1 MNHVEKLLKKP
12 IIKYIIL
19 FLLILPV
26 VPVVLNILYLNKYSG
41 FSSVLRLN
49 LSLILIFIFLS
60 ILMFGLYT
68 LNKNKSIGVMIFTV
82 IALVSTGF
90 GSYFAFV
97 NMRVYNSLNN
107 MTTQETVINYSLV
120 TMSDSNIKTVQEL
133 KGKKIGTLNITK
145 SEVLDSIEQF
155 IEKNN
160 LDAENMTT
168 YDMPFDLIHD
178 LYQGK
183 VDAIIIGDNYR
194 TIFSDQLGYEDIA
207 TDTEVIGTIE
217 TVIKEEVVANNDKN
231 YGSLVDQPF
240 SILLMGVDSEDQGL
254 TAASRADSLILAT
267 INPQKLSI
275 TMTSLPRDSYVE
287 IPCYN
292 NMKDKINHA
301 NNGGTSC
308 VIETVENWFD
318 IDIPYYVKINFKGFV
333 ELIDALGGVYMY
345 VPQTIVEQNSD
356 RNWGEDLVYV
366 EQGYQMLDGEQALAL
381 ARHRKTLANGDLG
394 RAESQ
399 QQVIRATISQILT
412 EVDTMN
418 EVLKILDVLG
428 NNIETNISMN
438 QITSSFQY
446 ALDTVSSYGSNN
458 PLNYIH
464 FKNMV
469 ISATFGNV
477 YNELR
482 GDILNYAFPF
492 EGAVADARE
501 NMLINLEEIQPEMK
515 YKFSYSPFSPHYGV
529 EWVKSY
535 YNEPTPD
542 LPAMPE
548 LVPDFVANGWLLS
561 DVNTWAQKNGI
572 KLNVN
577 YVEEGD
583 SGYVASASNNQ
594 VVYQSVKANTVA
606 TKVSEIT
613 ISVIKKGVDCT
624 DSANQNA
631 EACKNM
637 MPDMVGGRYTAQM
650 AQNWATAAGVPITIN
665 KITWSDSGYDASKAG
680 YVTSQSVKAN
690 TKRDN
695 ITSLTVTVMDSIT
708 LPDFNALG
716 WSKDQINSWAS
727 KTSIKVN
734 YGEDQYSSVSAG
746 SWVVNTGVGAVL
758 SANSQIT
765 VYKSKGVASFTLDN
779 YVGRTYDEFASYISQ
794 KNSELGLGVTLSK
807 QEQYSA
813 TVPKGSIISYS
824 PGAGASVTSGQIT
837 VIVSK
842 GAEPTAPET
851 PVEPEKPSEPET
863 PVTPP
868 AEPEKPS
875 EPEIP
880 VTPPVEPE
888 TPSEPETPV
897 TPTCEEDPTQ
907 EMCQTIEGAQ

>member
-1 MNHVEKLLKKP
+1 MSNVEKFLKKP
-12 IIKYIIL
+12 ITKYIIL
-19 FLLILPV
+19 FLLMLPV
-26 VPVVLNILYLNKYSG
+26 VPVGLNILYLNKYSG

-49 LSLILIFIFLS
+49 LSLILVFVFLS

-68 LNKNKSIGVMIFTV
+68 LNKNKSVGVIIFTV
-82 IALVSTGF
+82 ISLLSTGF

-97 NMRVYNSLNN
+97 NMRVYHSLNN

-120 TMSDSNIKTVQEL
+120 TMSDSNIKSIEDL

-145 SEVLDSIEQF
+145 SEVLNSIEQF
-155 IEKNN
+155 IEKND
-160 LDAENMTT
+160 LSDESMTT

-178 LYQGK
+178 LYQGE

-207 TDTEVIGTIE
+207 TDTTVIGTIE

-333 ELIDALGGVYMY
+333 ELIDALGGIYMY

-356 RNWGEDLVYV
+356 RNWGDDIVYV
-366 EQGYQMLDGEQALAL
+366 EQGYQILDGEQALAL

-446 ALDTVSSYGSNN
+446 ALDTVASYGSNN

-535 YNEPTPD
+535 YNEPAPE
-542 LPAMPE
+542 LPEMPE
-548 LVPDFVANGWLLS
+548 VVPDFVANGWLLS
-561 DVNTWAQKNGI
+561 EVNAWAQKNGI
-572 KLNVN
+572 KINVN

-613 ISVIKKGVDCT
+613 ISVIKKGVDCS

-631 EACKNM
+631 DACKNM

-650 AQNWATAAGVPITIN
+650 AQNWASAAGVPITIN
-665 KITWSDSGYDASKAG
+665 KITWSDSGYDPSKAG

-716 WSKDQINSWAS
+716 WSKDQINNWAS
-727 KTSIKVN
+727 KTSIIVN
-734 YGEDQYSSVSAG
+734 YGEDKYSSVSEG
-746 SWVVNTGVGAVL
+746 SWVVNVGVGSVL
-758 SANSQIT
+758 SANAQIT
-765 VYKSKGVASFTLDN
+765 VYKSKGVASLTLDN
-779 YVGRTYDEFASYISQ
+779 YVGKTYDQFASYISQ
-794 KNSELGLGVTLSK
+794 KNSELGLSITLAK
-807 QEQYSA
+807 QEQYSS
-813 TVPKGSIISYS
+813 TVAKGTIISYS
-824 PGAGASVTSGQIT
+824 PGAGQSVTSGQIT
-837 VIVSK
+837 VVVSL
-842 GAEPTAPET
+842 GAEPVPEPTPTPDPEPTPPTTPET
-851 PVEPEKPSEPET
+851 PPVTEPE
-863 PVTPP
+863 V
-868 AEPEKPS
+868 
-875 EPEIP
+875 P
-880 VTPPVEPE
+880 VTPPVTEP
-888 TPSEPETPV
+888 TPDPE
-897 TPTCEEDPTQ
+897 PTCEEDPTQ
-907 EMCQTIEGAQ
+907 AMCQTIDDGEETPAS